1 MTLSA
6 LAQAGGMALCTNN
19 PPCVRP
25 TTFRP
30 VNILPALSYYVKHR
44 LKKAQNPTFLSGQL
58 ESRCAFLSIELGS
71 LKK

>member
-1 MTLSA
+1 MTLLP
-6 LAQAGGMALCTNN
+6 LAQAGGMVLCTH

-30 VNILPALSYYVKHR
+30 VNILPALSYHAKHR
-44 LKKAQNPTFLSGQL
+44 LEKAQNPTFLSGQL
-58 ESRCAFLSIELGS
+58 ESRCAFLSIEQGS